1 MKECLIGAEIFI
13 LKQFRHLNLKKCCQ
27 KSRKRSDFY
36 AKSQKKEDFWEK
48 TKKNVK
54 IVVA

>member
-1 MKECLIGAEIFI
+1 MNCDETKEYHFI
-13 LKQFRHLNLKKCCQ
+13 RHYKQNNRCQ

>member
-27 KSRKRSDFY
+27 KSRKRIDID
-36 AKSQKKEDFWEK
+36 AKSQKKQDFWKK
-48 TKKNVK
+48 TKKSGK